1 MRCACPT
8 LRAVSSRT
16 PPRRLVIFDFDG
28 TLADTWR
35 DIASALNRTLEEAGL
50 ERVDGP
56 EVRFWIGE
64 GVLPLLR
71 RAAPQADD
79 ASLGALYERFRGHYL
94 RNCLETTETYP
105 GIPECLEALCDATLV
120 VASNKPSRFLDR
132 VIEGLGLKRHFR
144 IVLGGDSLA
153 VRKPD
158 PAIVAHVIEQLGAPV
173 DQVWMVGDSAVD
185 VATGRAAGARTVGC
199 AWGLRGRGELRAAGA
214 EFLIEHP
221 REIPPLVG
229 GSR

>member
-1 MRCACPT
+1 

-16 PPRRLVIFDFDG
+16 TPRRLVIFDFDG

-35 DIASALNRTLEEAGL
+35 DIASALNRTLQEAGL
-50 ERVDGP
+50 ARVDGP
-56 EVRFWIGE
+56 DVRFWIGE

-71 RAAPQADD
+71 RAAPHADD
-79 ASLGALYERFRGHYL
+79 AGLGALYERFSEHYL
-94 RNCLETTETYP
+94 RSCLETTETYP
-105 GIPECLEALCDATLV
+105 GIPECLEQLRDAALV
-120 VASNKPSRFLDR
+120 VASNKPTRFLDR
-132 VIEGLGLKRHFR
+132 VIEGLGLKRHFQ
-144 IVLGGDSLA
+144 IVLGGDSLR

-158 PAIVAHVIEQLGAPV
+158 PAIVAHVIERLAEPV
-173 DQVWMVGDSAVD
+173 GQVWMVGDSAVD

-199 AWGLRGRGELRAAGA
+199 AWGLRGRSELRAAQA

-221 REIPPLVG
+221 REIPPIVS